1 MQPRAVQEAPR
12 VSSLDLERFAETPLE
27 REPFDHL
34 IVPGFLR
41 AEAGAALG
49 AAFPAIERGGS
60 FAAAALDCDP
70 VFAAFLDDLQ
80 APELTR
86 AVAAKFGIDLSGRPI
101 MITLRGQSRAKDGR
115 IHSDSISKLI
125 TVLIYMNPGW
135 SAEGGR
141 LRLLR
146 GPNDI
151 EDYVAEVPPER
162 GTLLAF
168 RCAPHAYH
176 GHKPYTGARR
186 SIQVNWVRDEAVIK
200 RELRRHGLSAWT
212 KRVFGLGAAAS

>member
-1 MQPRAVQEAPR
+1 MQPRAVQEAPK

-41 AEAGAALG
+41 VEARAALD
-49 AAFPAIERGGS
+49 AAFPTIAQGGS

-86 AVAAKFGIDLSGRPI
+86 AVAAKFDIDLSGRPI

-125 TVLIYMNPGW
+125 TALIYMNPGW

-146 GPNDI
+146 GPDDI
-151 EDYVAEVPPER
+151 EDFAVEVAPEA
-162 GTLLAF
+162 GTLVAF
-168 RCAPHAYH
+168 RC
-176 GHKPYTGARR
+176 
-186 SIQVNWVRDEAVIK
+186 
-200 RELRRHGLSAWT
+200 
-212 KRVFGLGAAAS
+212 GAAAWHGHTPFVGPRRCVQLNWVSDETVLRRELGRHALSAAVKKLGRLGRRG